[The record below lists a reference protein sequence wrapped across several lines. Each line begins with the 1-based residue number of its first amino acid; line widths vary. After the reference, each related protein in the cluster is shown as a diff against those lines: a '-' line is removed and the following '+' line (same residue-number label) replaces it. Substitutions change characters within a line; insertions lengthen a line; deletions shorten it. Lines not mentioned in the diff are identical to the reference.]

1 MTIQDAYTQLL
12 STLYIIYGDREAANI
27 ADWVIEKA
35 IGKNKINRILNKSL
49 PVSPQ
54 HQELL
59 QKLCFELASHKPV
72 QYVLNEAWFAGLKF
86 YVNEHVLIPRPETE
100 ELVDWIANDIKKLSF
115 NEHSKLS
122 LIDVGTGSGCIPIA
136 LKKQLPFITVTAL
149 DVSGKALDVAKKNA
163 ADQQVQIDFI
173 EADFLNKKTWTSQL
187 TYDVIVSNPPYIKQM
202 EAATMAKNVLHYEPE
217 IALFVPDEDAL
228 VFYKALAFFAHQH
241 LHANGSI
248 YVEINEALG
257 EQVMQAFI
265 NKCFTKIEL
274 KKDLQGK
281 DRMIKAGK

>member
-1 MTIQDAYTQLL
+1 MTIQDAYNQLL

-49 PVSPQ
+49 LVSPQ

-202 EAATMAKNVLHYEPE
+202 EAATMAKNVLDYEPA

-228 VFYKALAFFAHQH
+228 VFYKAIALFAHQH
-241 LHANGSI
+241 LQPNGNI
-248 YVEINEALG
+248 YVEINEELG
-257 EQVMQAFI
+257 EHVKQAFTSEG
-265 NKCFTKIEL
+265 FTTCEIR
-274 KKDLQGK
+274 KDLQGK
-281 DRMIKAGK
+281 DRMIKAGT